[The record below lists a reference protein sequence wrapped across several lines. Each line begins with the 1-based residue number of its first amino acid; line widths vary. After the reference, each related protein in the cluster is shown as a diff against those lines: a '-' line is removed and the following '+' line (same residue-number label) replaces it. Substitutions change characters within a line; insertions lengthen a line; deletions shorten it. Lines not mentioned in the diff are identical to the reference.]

1 MEGNEDRVQKTEAS
15 DNKLNS
21 SFMDK
26 DEDSL
31 DLDLYGDLSVDLNQ
45 EMTYPENQQRIL
57 FFLWKMLAVQVT
69 MILFKAK
76 LNLVTIKN
84 MKKLRDENSVL
95 KKNISSLYLT
105 AREEIKRKDS
115 QIKTL
120 QDKEVKKSA

>member
-1 MEGNEDRVQKTEAS
+1 MEGNEDRVQKTEAL

-45 EMTYPENQQRIL
+45 EMTYPEL
-57 FFLWKMLAVQVT
+57 K
-69 MILFKAK
+69 K
-76 LNLVTIKN
+76 LHEESKKTIKN
-84 MKKLRDENSVL
+84 LEIEMKKLRDENSVL

-120 QDKEVKKSA
+120 QDKEVKSRRILASIQREASKNS

>member
-45 EMTYPENQQRIL
+45 EMTYPE
-57 FFLWKMLAVQVT
+57 
-69 MILFKAK
+69 
-76 LNLVTIKN
+76 
-84 MKKLRDENSVL
+84 
-95 KKNISSLYLT
+95 
-105 AREEIKRKDS
+105 
-115 QIKTL
+115 
-120 QDKEVKKSA
+120 VK